1 MHWSRRHS
9 RAMNKATSTKPQRP
23 ATRKPLRRKS
33 SARVIEES
41 IAPPNDS
48 QQDANLCERPDGWY
62 WAAPDGHQ
70 EFGPFSSRALAR
82 ADRDRF
88 DQQGVDDPE
97 TVQEAESEIG
107 MADWIDAETGQPAEG
122 QSPPHLEAS

>member
-48 QQDANLCERPDGWY
+48 QQDANLYERPDGWY

-70 EFGPFSSRALAR
+70 EFGPFSSRTLAR

>member
-1 MHWSRRHS
+1 MK
-9 RAMNKATSTKPQRP
+9 KATDTKVT
-23 ATRKPLRRKS
+23 APLRRRPFLSRRKG

-41 IAPPNDS
+41 TVSSVDS
-48 QQDANLCERPDGWY
+48 AQDASVYERPDGWY

-70 EFGPFSSRALAR
+70 EFGPFSSHALAR

-88 DQQGVDDPE
+88 DPQGVDEGE

-107 MADWIDAETGQPAEG
+107 VADWIDPETGAPAEG
-122 QSPPHLEAS
+122 QSPPRLEEG